1 MATLAEILDNKTD
14 DLNKDLRRAFRPLS
28 APVDIS
34 DTPIEALTILV
45 NLTDRVIEQKDLLDR
60 QKCKDKLR
68 DQNGGPTASEPLN
81 IAKVITQSFLTL
93 EQMA

>member
-45 NLTDRVIEQKDLLDR
+45 NLTDRVIEQKNLLDR
-60 QKCKDKLR
+60 Q
-68 DQNGGPTASEPLN
+68 
-81 IAKVITQSFLTL
+81 
-93 EQMA
+93 